1 MKNKTK
7 QNKKKTQ
14 PKASEILY
22 KLYTKNTKKKNEVR
36 NKIYL

>member
-7 QNKKKTQ
+7 RKHNQKQAK
-14 PKASEILY
+14 Y
-22 KLYTKNTKKKNEVR
+22 YTNYIQKNTKKKNEVR